1 MTDQTDAFLTQ
12 AKQRAEAVGRWAR
25 SEQIGVMTGP
35 DVAEVADSVLALL
48 AVIDEL
54 TGFIEDAKAESV
66 EWERTS
72 QRLAQQIDIL
82 TARVRW
88 LEAEL
93 DKSQAEAQDWQ
104 DEVIRYRRKE

>member
-1 MTDQTDAFLTQ
+1 MPDLEQ